1 MSKPKTDRKPTTTKH
16 VSQNQNQQPHKTE
29 KQASWVV
36 RGLMACRNVQIQ
48 QHQQH
53 KEAKAQ
59 PQSPPE
65 AKQAKKK
72 QEERKLQE
80 EGVSEENS
88 KKCKKMRCSGSLCN
102 NTKITAKPET
112 ATPDIQKKRLSLSGY
127 NTNNDASSRS
137 MKAPLNE
144 LNGPIPPSSSSSL
157 SASSSSSGGGSFRGM
172 PFRRLSGCYECRMV
186 VDPVLGFTRDPSLR
200 SSICSCPDCGEIMKT
215 ESLEHHQAVK
225 HAVSE
230 LGPEDTSKNIVEI
243 IFHSSW
249 LKKQS
254 PVCKIDRILKV
265 HNTQKTINKFEE
277 YRDSIKAKATKLSK
291 KHPRCIADGNELL
304 RFHCTTFVC
313 SLGLNGSSNL
323 CNSIPQCNVCSI
335 IKHGF
340 KVSGGNGILT
350 TATSGKAHDKACVSS
365 NESEDK
371 RAMLVCRVI
380 AGRVKKNAEGGM
392 EEYDSVAGA
401 VGAYSNLD
409 ELFVF
414 NPRAIL
420 PCFVVIYTDCH
431 KQLGMGLTVTNN
443 MKSGL
448 PNNHLGLLH
457 SQLNMARK
465 EWAKSILAG
474 SFAWGSPF
482 KLVLV
487 GPPMLLCLPSADDE
501 SGSYGLDMD

>member
-1 MSKPKTDRKPTTTKH
+1 MSKPKTQRKPTITKH
-16 VSQNQNQQPHKTE
+16 VSQNQNQELQKTE
-29 KQASWVV
+29 KQPSWVV
-36 RGLMACRNVQIQ
+36 RGLLACRNVQIQ
-48 QHQQH
+48 QHQQQQQ
-53 KEAKAQ
+53 KEAK
-59 PQSPPE
+59 PPPE
-65 AKQAKKK
+65 AKDHQHRKK
-72 QEERKLQE
+72 QEQRKLQE
-80 EGVSEENS
+80 ERIPEDNS
-88 KKCKKMRCSGSLCN
+88 KKCKKMKCSGSLCN
-102 NTKITAKPET
+102 NTKITAKPDT
-112 ATPDIQKKRLSLSGY
+112 STPDIHKKRLFLNGCNS
-127 NTNNDASSRS
+127 NDASSRS
-137 MKAPLNE
+137 MKAPLTE
-144 LNGPIPPSSSSSL
+144 HNGPVSASSSSL
-157 SASSSSSGGGSFRGM
+157 SASSNSSGAGSFRGM

-200 SSICSCPDCGEIMKT
+200 SSICSCPDCGEIMKA

-265 HNTQKTINKFEE
+265 HNTQKTITRFEE
-277 YRDSIKAKATKLSK
+277 YRDSIKAKATKLPK

-304 RFHCTTFVC
+304 RFHCTSFAC

-323 CNSIPQCNVCSI
+323 CNSVPQCNICSI

-340 KVSGGNGILT
+340 KVTGGSGILT
-350 TATSGKAHDKACVSS
+350 TATSGKAHDKACVD
-365 NESEDK
+365 ESEEK

-409 ELFVF
+409 ELVVF

-420 PCFVVIYTDCH
+420 PCFVVIY
-431 KQLGMGLTVTNN
+431 
-443 MKSGL
+443 SG
-448 PNNHLGLLH
+448 
-457 SQLNMARK
+457 
-465 EWAKSILAG
+465 
-474 SFAWGSPF
+474 F
-482 KLVLV
+482 
-487 GPPMLLCLPSADDE
+487 
-501 SGSYGLDMD
+501 